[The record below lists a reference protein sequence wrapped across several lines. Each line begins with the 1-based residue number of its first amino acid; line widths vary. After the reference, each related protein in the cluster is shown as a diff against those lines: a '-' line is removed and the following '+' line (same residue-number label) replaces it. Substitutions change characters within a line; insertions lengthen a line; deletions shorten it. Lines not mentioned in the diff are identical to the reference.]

1 MSKILNTF
9 VAEEISDGGAPPG
22 TDQEDGIT
30 ASVADWIVEF
40 DVSPYLSE
48 PFREIWQLMQEYHL
62 LLAVVLVGVGYGLG
76 RLLKSI
82 IHKLLDRFRKSTKS
96 ELDYEIAHYLTH
108 PIHQTVFTFFLVVA
122 LATLDFP
129 GTLEHF
135 LIKVCITALLVF
147 WGRAWFRATSV
158 ILQALEA
165 ERDRFHLFQPRTVP
179 LYEMGIKL
187 LLFGLFIY
195 LFFIVWGI
203 DATAWVASAGIIGIA
218 VGFAARDTIAN
229 LISGVSIVADA
240 PYKIG
245 DYIVLDTGERGV
257 VSSLGIRSTRLI
269 TRDDV
274 EVSIPNAVIGSAK
287 IVNESGG
294 PWVRHRVKLP
304 VGVAYDSDVDK
315 VIDTL
320 LDIAAKNERIVEH
333 PEARVRIREFADNSI
348 NMDFMGW
355 IRRPADRGLTIH
367 ELSLEVIKRFR
378 EEHITIPFPQR
389 DLYLKSVED
398 KKDSAPPEET
408 PPEKVSPEK
417 APPEKEAPPTE
428 A

>member
-1 MSKILNTF
+1 MSRTSSEFPIENMP
-9 VAEEISDGGAPPG
+9 AGGAKTIENADEG
-22 TDQEDGIT
+22 VTGSI
-30 ASVADWIVEF
+30 ADWIVEF
-40 DVSPYLSE
+40 DLSPYLSE
-48 PFREIWQLMQEYHL
+48 PFREAWQTIQEYHV
-62 LLAVVLVGVGYGLG
+62 LLAFLLITVGYGLG
-76 RLLKSI
+76 RILKSI
-82 IHKLLDRFRKSTKS
+82 IHTLLDRFRKTIKS
-96 ELDYEIAHYLTH
+96 ELDYEIAHYLTS

-129 GTLEHF
+129 GAIEHL

-158 ILQALEA
+158 IMQALEA

-187 LLFGLFIY
+187 LLAGLLIY
-195 LFFIVWGI
+195 LFFLVWGI

-218 VGFAARDTIAN
+218 VGFASRDTLAN

-287 IVNESGG
+287 IINESGG
-294 PWVRHRVKLP
+294 PYVRHRIRLP
-304 VGVAYDSDVDK
+304 IGVAYESDIDK
-315 VIDTL
+315 VIETL
-320 LDIAAKNERIVEH
+320 RDIAAQNEKVVDE
-333 PEARVRIREFADNSI
+333 PASRVRIRGFGDNSI
-348 NMDFMGW
+348 NLELLCW
-355 IRRPADRGLTIH
+355 IKRPADRGMVIH
-367 ELSLEVIKRFR
+367 DLNHQLIKRFR
-378 EEHITIPFPQR
+378 EEQISIPFPQR
-389 DLYLKSVED
+389 DLYVKSWAD
-398 KKDSAPPEET
+398 KVDRGRNDPPEEE
-408 PPEKVSPEK
+408 PGAE
-417 APPEKEAPPTE
+417 
-428 A
+428 

>member
-1 MSKILNTF
+1 GVTGSI
-9 VAEEISDGGAPPG
+9 
-22 TDQEDGIT
+22 
-30 ASVADWIVEF
+30 ADWIVDF

-62 LLAVVLVGVGYGLG
+62 LLAVVLIGIGYGLG

-82 IHKLLDRFRKSTKS
+82 IHTLLDRFRKSTKS

-122 LATLDFP
+122 LATLEFP
-129 GTLEHF
+129 GAIEQF
-135 LIKVCITALLVF
+135 LIKLCITALLIF

-187 LLFGLFIY
+187 LLLGLFIY

-245 DYIVLDTGERGV
+245 DYIVLDSGERGI
-257 VSSLGIRSTRLI
+257 VSSLGIRSTRLV

-287 IVNESGG
+287 IINESGG
-294 PWVRHRVKLP
+294 PWVRHRVRLP
-304 VGVAYDSDVDK
+304 VGVAYDSDIDK

-320 LDIAAKNERIVEH
+320 LSIAADNEKIVEQ
-333 PEARVRIREFADNSI
+333 PEARVRIREFGDNSI
-348 NMDFMGW
+348 NLELLGW

-367 ELSLEVIKRFR
+367 ELSVELIKRFR
-378 EEHITIPFPQR
+378 KEHITIPFPQR
-389 DLYLKSVED
+389 DLYIKSPSD
-398 KKDSAPPEET
+398 KDSADPPQI
-408 PPEKVSPEK
+408 
-417 APPEKEAPPTE
+417 TE
-428 A
+428 PDTRD